1 MQQAQDASRDQLLR
15 AMELFMR
22 VESEMK
28 FTTQARTMLE
38 LAAVRA
44 CHPEQEAEDNVMERI
59 ARMEKMLEG
68 GVVPAKQAAAP
79 AAPAANAAP
88 AKPAAAPAVKPSAPA
103 AKPPQEYLD
112 AVERVGNENPS
123 IRRMLDKMIFAGIEN
138 GLVKVEFAGD
148 GLMVRRLL
156 EAKISLFEQAF
167 SDAFGMPM
175 GVSMGI
181 QGKAP
186 AKTSAQAKNVIE
198 QSYDIFG
205 RDKIELTDD

>member
-1 MQQAQDASRDQLLR
+1 
-15 AMELFMR
+15 
-22 VESEMK
+22 
-28 FTTQARTMLE
+28 
-38 LAAVRA
+38 
-44 CHPEQEAEDNVMERI
+44 
-59 ARMEKMLEG
+59 
-68 GVVPAKQAAAP
+68 
-79 AAPAANAAP
+79 
-88 AKPAAAPAVKPSAPA
+88 VKPSAPA